1 MNQLVSDV
9 KRALEEVKRLRDQ
22 VSNLQ
27 SVTSSSGG
35 SIPTSGVLLSD
46 LDPLP
51 VGAVADPGVGNTA
64 SRFDHVHVGGSGNE
78 GQYRQFVY
86 TNDNPFEFV
95 VDGDGQPV
103 FALLDLE

>member
-1 MNQLVSDV
+1 MNQLVSEV
-9 KRALEEVKRLRDQ
+9 KRALEEVKRLRDK
-22 VSNLQ
+22 VDNLKSITSGSN
-27 SVTSSSGG
+27 SGVTSS
-35 SIPTSGVLLSD
+35 VLLSD

-51 VGAVADPGVGNTA
+51 DDPFTPNPGVGNTA
-64 SRFDHVHVGGSGNE
+64 SRFDHVHVGGAGS

-103 FALLDLE
+103 FALFYLE